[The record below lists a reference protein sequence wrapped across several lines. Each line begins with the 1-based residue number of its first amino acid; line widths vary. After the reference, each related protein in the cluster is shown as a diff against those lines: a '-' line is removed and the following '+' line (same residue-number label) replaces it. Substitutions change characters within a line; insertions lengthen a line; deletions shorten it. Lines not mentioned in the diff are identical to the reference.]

1 MLALVSV
8 AAARSLDEDLPPL
21 CAALQARGVAFEIVD
36 WDDPSIDWA
45 HFVAA
50 LVRSTWDY
58 IDRIDEFR
66 AWIARVSAQTRLINP
81 AAVLYWNTHKGYLLE
96 LAARGVPIVP
106 TLLLRPG
113 AEPKLLETED
123 IVVKPAVGAGSRDAR
138 RFHTDPSGAAAH
150 AAALLAR
157 GRDVLIQPYLAR
169 VDQAGETALMYF
181 AGRYSHAIRK
191 GPLLAPNND
200 ATAALFAPE
209 RILARQPGTDEFAL
223 AEQVIA
229 ALPFAMPL
237 YARIDVLRDE
247 HGAPVLLELELTEPS
262 LFFNYADGSAARFV
276 DALLLDIDF
285 HLRPTE
291 KKFRVRPID

>member
-21 CAALQARGVAFEIVD
+21 CAALQARGVPFEIVD
-36 WDDPSIDWA
+36 WDDQTVDWSGFA
-45 HFVAA
+45 AA

-66 AWIARVSAQTRLINP
+66 AWITRVSAQTQLINP
-81 AAVLYWNTHKGYLLE
+81 AQVLHWNTHKGYLLE
-96 LAARGVPIVP
+96 LAAHGIPIVP
-106 TLLLRPG
+106 TQLLRPG
-113 AEPKLLETED
+113 DDLQLPSGE

-138 RFHTDPSGAAAH
+138 RFCDDTEGATAH

-157 GRDVLIQPYLAR
+157 GRDVLVQPYLAR

-191 GPLLAPNND
+191 GPLLARNSD

-209 RILARQPGTDEFAL
+209 QIIAREPSPDERAL

-229 ALPFAMPL
+229 ALPFGTPL
-237 YARIDVLRDE
+237 YARVDLLRDE
-247 HGAPVLLELELTEPS
+247 NDAPVLLELELTEPS
-262 LFFNYADGSAARFV
+262 LFFNYSVGSAQRFV
-276 DALLLDIDF
+276 DALLRGILVSID
-285 HLRPTE
+285 
-291 KKFRVRPID
+291 